1 MQHQP
6 RTEPSNV
13 ALEGDVT
20 NAITNFTNVME
31 TLQSSHRRLEEK
43 ARHVEAELCRTNDE
57 LAHKVGELDHVT
69 KHLEAVLTAIPA
81 GVVVYDP
88 EGRIVRANDASLRI
102 LGVQRTD
109 LLGAGAVAGLAGPFA
124 DGAPVEIPCGDGVV
138 RVLARRYSPL
148 MTEAG
153 QPAGA
158 VEVIEDQSE
167 LVRAHER
174 LHRLDK
180 TAALGTMAG
189 GIAHEIRNPLHAIQG
204 FAELLLREAEGD
216 SRATRHAVRIKEGV
230 TEIESI
236 VASMLGI
243 TGDGAL
249 RTESFNVR
257 AILREAT
264 EAALQER
271 QAPALWTTEIVGP
284 AASIRAD
291 RIKLR
296 QALRNLIANACDA
309 QPTGGAV
316 RIELV
321 PGAGFVEIVVS
332 DDGPGVAP
340 ENVDRI
346 CDPFFTTRPEGTGMG
361 LALVQRV
368 AELHGGRLELRDAL
382 APLSGA
388 SFALRVPED
397 PASEGLDAPAA

>member
-1 MQHQP
+1 M
-6 RTEPSNV
+6 
-13 ALEGDVT
+13 T